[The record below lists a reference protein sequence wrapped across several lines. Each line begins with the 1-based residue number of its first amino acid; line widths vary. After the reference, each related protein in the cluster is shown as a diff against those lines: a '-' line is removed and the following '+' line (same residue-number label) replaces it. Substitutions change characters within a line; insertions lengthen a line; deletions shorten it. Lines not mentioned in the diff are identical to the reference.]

1 MLDQTIRNF
10 AKQFDFNPVIEN
22 EAALIK
28 KDKFVVCGMGG
39 SNLSPMILKAWQPEF
54 EIIQHKDYGL
64 PPEASSGDYLIV
76 CSSYS
81 GNTEET
87 IDSFKT
93 ARKNNLPLI
102 VIAIGGALLK
112 LAKEASVPY
121 VVLPESAV
129 VPRMALGFSFK
140 ALVKIIGSDP
150 LVEEVSRLSATLKPD
165 DFETFGQGLAKE
177 LIGRVPVI
185 YGSSRNISIIY
196 NWKIKTNE
204 SGKIPAFYNVF
215 PELNHNE
222 LNGFDVKESSRG
234 LSEIFYFL
242 ILRDSDDDQRIQH
255 RMGVTAKLYKA
266 RQLKVKTIDLT
277 GATRLEKIFTSLIT
291 ADWFSYYTARNYKLE
306 PELIPMIEEFK
317 KLLS

>member
-10 AKQFDFNPVIEN
+10 AKQFAFNPVIEN
-22 EAALIK
+22 ESGLVK
-28 KDKFVVCGMGG
+28 KAKFIVCGMGG
-39 SNLSPMILKAWQPEF
+39 SNLSPMVLKAWHPEF

-64 PPEASSGDYLIV
+64 PPEAFSGDYLIV

-93 ARKNNLPLI
+93 ARKNNLPLT
-102 VIAIGGALLK
+102 VIATGGELLK
-112 LAKEASVPY
+112 LAKEATVPY

-150 LVEEVSRLSATLKPD
+150 LVEEVSRLAAILKPED
-165 DFETFGQGLAKE
+165 AETFGQDLAKE

-222 LNGFDVKESSRG
+222 LNGFDVKESSRE

-242 ILRDSDDDQRIQH
+242 ILKDSDDDQRIQH
-255 RMGVTAKLYKA
+255 RMEVTAKLYKD
-266 RQLKVKTIDLT
+266 RQLKVKTTDLT
-277 GATRLEKIFTSLIT
+277 GATRLEKIFKSLIT
-291 ADWFSYYTARNYKLE
+291 ADWFSYYTALNYKLE
-306 PELIPMIEEFK
+306 PELIPVIEEFK